1 MRCALAILAF
11 VLAAVGPAVAGQCPL
26 LQTFEGAFKVFEGKD
41 KALVFRAKYA
51 INTEGAVT
59 SYHKDDIRGQ
69 TKAINNICNGVNVTL
84 TNGTSFPG
92 GDNAACPGL
101 RTGFAKARDLE
112 WQAAAAPVVDFF
124 AIAKR
129 TCNAQKK
136 CIPCLTDDGYM
147 FSTTSLEN
155 PTITEACNP
164 KKYYFDSLTLPG
176 IVIPK
181 RGLFIDRGSEPGDLV
196 IVRSRANGQS

>member
-136 CIPCLTDDGYM
+136 CIPCLTD
-147 FSTTSLEN
+147 
-155 PTITEACNP
+155 EATCSRLRRWRIRRSQKP
-164 KKYYFDSLTLPG
+164 AIRKSILTPS
-176 IVIPK
+176 
-181 RGLFIDRGSEPGDLV
+181 RFRESSF
-196 IVRSRANGQS
+196 RSAGCS